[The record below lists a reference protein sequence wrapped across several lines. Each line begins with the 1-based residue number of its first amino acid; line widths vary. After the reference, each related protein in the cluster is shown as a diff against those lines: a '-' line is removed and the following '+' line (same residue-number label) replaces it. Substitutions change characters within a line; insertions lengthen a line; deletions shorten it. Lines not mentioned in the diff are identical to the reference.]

1 MASPWIGTLRLRT
14 LPAAASPVLLG
25 TALAWS
31 WDVLA
36 LLPALAAL
44 AGALL
49 LQIGTNLANDYYDHV
64 QGADTADRA
73 GPIRASAA
81 GLLAP
86 SAVRTAAFATFGVA
100 ALVGLYLV
108 WVAGWPILAIGVAGI
123 LSGIFYT
130 ASRKSIAY
138 IGLGEIFVFV
148 FFGPIAVAGTVYVQS
163 LTWEPFAIAWG
174 VPLGLLAAAI
184 LVVNNLRDIPT
195 DAAAGKKTVAV
206 RIGEAWTR
214 RLYFALVATA
224 VLAPAVIA
232 HFADELWWL
241 LPIATVFFTQGPMRI
256 VANEQPVRQAYNPA
270 LGGTARLLLVYA
282 VLGSIGV
289 VLARLI

>member
-1 MASPWIGTLRLRT
+1 M
-14 LPAAASPVLLG
+14 LLG

-31 WDVLA
+31 WDVFA

-44 AGALL
+44 VGALL

-64 QGADTADRA
+64 QGADTAARA
-73 GPIRASAA
+73 GPVRASAA

-86 SAVRTAAFATFGVA
+86 KAVRNAAFSTFGLA

-108 WVAGWPILAIGVAGI
+108 WVGGWPILAIGAAGI

-130 ASRKSIAY
+130 ASKKSIAY
-138 IGLGEIFVFV
+138 IGLGEVFVFV

-163 LTWEPFAIAWG
+163 LTWEPFALAWG

-206 RIGEAWTR
+206 RIGEAMTR
-214 RLYFALVATA
+214 RLYFALVGAA
-224 VLAPAVIA
+224 IVAPLVIA
-232 HFADELWWL
+232 HYADALWWL
-241 LPIATVFFTQGPMRI
+241 LPIATLLFAAGPMRI
-256 VANEQPVRQAYNPA
+256 VATPQPVRQAYNPA

-282 VLGSIGV
+282 LLASVGV
-289 VLARLI
+289 VLDHLR

>member
-1 MASPWIGTLRLRT
+1 MANPWIGTLRLRT

-31 WDVLA
+31 WDVFA
-36 LLPALAAL
+36 WLPALAAL
-44 AGALL
+44 LGALL

-64 QGADTADRA
+64 QGADTAARA
-73 GPIRASAA
+73 GPVRASAA

-86 SAVRTAAFATFGVA
+86 QAVRNAAFGTFTLA
-100 ALVGLYLV
+100 ALVGIYLIIV
-108 WVAGWPILAIGVAGI
+108 GGWPILAIGAAGI

-130 ASRKSIAY
+130 ASKKSIAY
-138 IGLGEIFVFV
+138 IGLGEVFVFA

-163 LTWEPFAIAWG
+163 LTWEPFALAWG

-206 RIGEAWTR
+206 RIGEPWTR
-214 RLYFALVATA
+214 RLYFALVAGA
-224 VLAPAVIA
+224 LLAPFVIA
-232 HFADELWWL
+232 HFADALWWL
-241 LPIATVFFTQGPMRI
+241 LPVAAIIPAMAPAKVIAAT
-256 VANEQPVRQAYNPA
+256 QPVRQAYNPA
-270 LGGTARLLLVYA
+270 LGGTARVLLVYA
-282 VLGSIGV
+282 L
-289 VLARLI
+289 LASVGIVIAAL